1 MAINKIFKLHANP
14 SNQIMQ
20 ICHRIKAIYE
30 KMSFLMTSDKKILK
44 GRQFQ
49 AEIDRF
55 KVNQNPIH
63 LL

>member
-20 ICHRIKAIYE
+20 ICHRIKARYE
-30 KMSFLMTSDKKILK
+30 KMNFLMTGDKNFLK

-49 AEIDRF
+49 AEMDRF
-55 KVNQNPIH
+55 KVSQNPIH